1 MLPAE
6 RPRHARATR
15 SSLVARTTESTT
27 GYEFVSGGFFR
38 STSIVGAYTLLS
50 RITGLLRDMVYSR
63 MFGAGPLMDAF
74 LVAFKIPNFMRRLFA
89 EGAFSQAFVPVVS
102 EYKVQRERDEVRE
115 LIDGAAGTLG
125 WFLLGVTIIGVIGA
139 PLLVLLFAPGFRVD
153 ASRFS
158 LTVEMLR
165 WTFPYLLFISLA
177 ALAGGVLNSYG
188 KFGVSTFT
196 STLMNIVMIVF
207 AAWIAPHFARPGV
220 VLAIGVFVA
229 GLAQLAFQVPFLVR
243 LGLLRRPRWRWDHDG
258 VRRIGRLMLPAI
270 FGSSVSQV
278 ALLLDTLIASF
289 LVTGSIAWL
298 YYADR
303 LMEFPLGVF
312 SIALAT
318 VILPGL
324 AAHHAAKSREQFT
337 ATLDWALRLTVVI
350 VLPATLAL
358 VVLSEPL
365 TIAIFH
371 YGQFDARDVHMSA
384 LALTAYASALLGFSL
399 VKVLAPGFFAR
410 QDTRTPVRIGL
421 QSLGVNMGL
430 NIAIVLPLALSHNQ
444 PGLHA
449 LLALNNGIGAWYN
462 STMLYR
468 GLRRQGFLTHAPGW
482 KALWLQSIVGNLAM
496 VAFLWWFAGDAQEW
510 LGMRALERAGRMS
523 ILVAG
528 GAAVYF
534 GTMVALG
541 LRVRDLKVQP
551 VARPATTSRVEG
563 TDGGTGPRA
572 P

>member
-1 MLPAE
+1 L
-6 RPRHARATR
+6 
-15 SSLVARTTESTT
+15 
-27 GYEFVSGGFFR
+27 SGGFFR
-38 STSIVGAYTLLS
+38 STSIVGANTLLS
-50 RITGLLRDMVYSR
+50 RITGLIRDMVYSR

-102 EYKVQRERDEVRE
+102 EYKVQRPRDEVRE
-115 LIDGAAGTLG
+115 LVDGAAGTLG
-125 WFLLGVTIIGVIGA
+125 WFLVVLTIVGVIAA
-139 PLLVLLFAPGFRVD
+139 PLLVLLFAPGFRTD
-153 ASRFS
+153 GSRFD

-165 WTFPYLLFISLA
+165 WTFPYLLFISLT
-177 ALAGGVLNSYG
+177 ALAGGVLNSYA
-188 KFGVSTFT
+188 KFAVPAFT
-196 STLMNIVMIVF
+196 STLLNLVMIVF
-207 AAWIAPHFARPGV
+207 AAWIAPNFERPGIA
-220 VLAIGVFVA
+220 LAIGVFVA
-229 GLAQLAFQVPFLVR
+229 GVVQLAFQIPFLVR
-243 LGLLRRPRWRWDHDG
+243 MGLLRRPRWRWDHEG

-324 AAHHAAKSREQFT
+324 AAHHAAKSPAQFT

-358 VVLSEPL
+358 VVLAGPL
-365 TIAIFH
+365 TVTIFH
-371 YGQFDARDVHMSA
+371 YGEFDTRDVRMSA
-384 LALTAYASALLGFSL
+384 LALMAYASALLGFSL
-399 VKVLAPGFFAR
+399 VKVLAPGYFAR
-410 QDTRTPVRIGL
+410 QDTRTPVRIGV
-421 QSLGVNMGL
+421 QALGVNMGL
-430 NIAIVLPLALSHNQ
+430 NLCVVLPLALAHNQ

-468 GLRRQGFLTHAPGW
+468 GLRRQGVLTHGAGW
-482 KALWLQSIVGNLAM
+482 RSLWLQSIAGNVVM
-496 VAFLWWFAGDAQEW
+496 VAFLWWYADDVDRW
-510 LGMRALERAGRMS
+510 LAMSALQRAGHMS
-523 ILVAG
+523 VLVVGG
-528 GAAVYF
+528 GAAYF
-534 GTMVALG
+534 GTMLLLG
-541 LRVRDLKVQP
+541 LRVRDLRMRP
-551 VARPATTSRVEG
+551 VVAARAAATDES
-563 TDGGTGPRA
+563 DGTGPGPA
-572 P
+572 

>member
-1 MLPAE
+1 
-6 RPRHARATR
+6 
-15 SSLVARTTESTT
+15 
-27 GYEFVSGGFFR
+27 VSGGFFR

-50 RITGLLRDMVYSR
+50 RVTGLLRDMVYSR

-102 EYKVQRERDEVRE
+102 EYKVQREHDEVRE

-125 WFLLGVTIIGVIGA
+125 WFLVGVTIIGVIGA

-153 ASRFS
+153 ASRFD

-196 STLMNIVMIVF
+196 STLMNVVMIVF
-207 AAWIAPHFARPGV
+207 AAWIAPHFSRPGV

-243 LGLLRRPRWRWDHDG
+243 LGLLRRPRWRWNHDG

-324 AAHHAAKSREQFT
+324 AAHHAAKSPEQFS
-337 ATLDWALRLTVVI
+337 ATLDWALRLTIVI

-365 TIAIFH
+365 TIAIFN
-371 YGQFDARDVHMSA
+371 YGEFDVRDVHMSS

-399 VKVLAPGFFAR
+399 VKVLAPGYFAR

-430 NIAIVLPLALSHNQ
+430 NVAVVLPLALTHNQ

-449 LLALNNGIGAWYN
+449 LLALNNGLGAWYN

-468 GLRRQGFLTHAPGW
+468 GLRRQGVLTHAPGW
-482 KALWLQSIVGNLAM
+482 KALWLQSILGNLAM
-496 VAFLWWFAGDAQEW
+496 VAFLWWFAGHASEW
-510 LGMRALERAGRMS
+510 LDMRALERAGRMS
-523 ILVAG
+523 ILVGG
-528 GAAVYF
+528 GAIVYF

-541 LRVRDLKVQP
+541 LRVRDLKVRP
-551 VARPATTSRVEG
+551 LAARASTDRPEG
-563 TDGGTGPRA
+563 AGSGTGPGT